1 MKSALAYYRTSSATN
16 VGEDKDSE
24 ERQRL
29 AVMAFAERNEIEIVD
44 EYYDAAVSGGDPIDK
59 RPGFSA
65 MLRRIAGNGVRT
77 IVVETA
83 NRFARDL
90 MVQET
95 GWRRLKDLGIE
106 LIATDSPNAFLDETP
121 TAVMIRQI
129 LGSVSQFEKA
139 MLVAK
144 LKGAPVIV
152 SAVLA

>member
-1 MKSALAYYRTSSATN
+1 MKSAVAYYRTSSATN

-29 AVMAFAERNEIEIVD
+29 AVMAFAERNEIEIVE
-44 EYYDAAVSGGDPIDK
+44 EYFDAAVSGGDPIDK

-77 IVVETA
+77 ILVETA

-95 GWRRLKDLGIE
+95 GWRMLQELGVE
-106 LIATDSPNAFLDETP
+106 LIAADSPNAFLDETP
-121 TAVMIRQI
+121 TAVLVRQI
-129 LGSVSQFEKA
+129 LGSVAEFDRA
-139 MLVAK
+139 LTVAK
-144 LKGAPVIV
+144 L
-152 SAVLA
+152 SAARERKKA